1 MGRVPPGALS
11 LRRGERL
18 RRASEIQALFRQG
31 NRDEQASFVALWRQ
45 RDRGRRVG
53 FAASRRTGGAVERNR
68 VRRRIRE
75 AYRREQRALRASV
88 DVLFIGRPS
97 VLGRRFT
104 ELAEE
109 MRRALERLSRNAC
122 REGGWKAANE

>member
-1 MGRVPPGALS
+1 M
-11 LRRGERL
+11 
-18 RRASEIQALFRQG
+18 
-31 NRDEQASFVALWRQ
+31 
-45 RDRGRRVG
+45 G
-53 FAASRRTGGAVERNR
+53 FAVSRRTGGAVERNR

-109 MRRALERLSRNAC
+109 MRHTLERLSRNAC
-122 REGGWKAANE
+122 RAGGRRVGNE